1 MDLDL
6 RRLRYFVTVA
16 GELSFIR
23 AAKLLHM
30 TQPAL
35 SRQISALEHDLDAQ
49 LFDRDRRGTALTPA
63 GQQLLEDAVPLLAAA
78 SAMERRTRLAGRE
91 PARFAIGFMPGT
103 NATPIIREFARR
115 APYLTVDMVFT
126 SITDQVDFLI
136 DGRVD
141 VCFVRLPMAEG
152 TFQVLPLFPEPQVA
166 AIPTSHPVA
175 GSPAI
180 EIKQVFDLPLLQDP
194 GEVPEWHGAVAE
206 LPQSLISSRPH
217 RPTVEESL
225 ERVALGAGVLVLPA
239 GIADFYRRADIS
251 YVPLQ
256 DVAARMVALAYNR
269 HRTMPELVQFASLV
283 ASTLGMEPAP
293 EPAG

>member
-23 AAKLLHM
+23 AAQLLHM

-35 SRQISALEHDLDAQ
+35 SRQISALERDLGAQ
-49 LFDRDRRGTALTPA
+49 LFERDRRGTALTPA
-63 GQQLLEDAVPLLAAA
+63 GQQLLEDAAPLLAAA
-78 SAMERRTRLAGRE
+78 SALERRTRLAGRE

-103 NATPIIREFARR
+103 NATPIIREFAQR
-115 APYLTVDMVFT
+115 APYLT
-126 SITDQVDFLI
+126 I
-136 DGRVD
+136 DV
-141 VCFVRLPMAEG
+141 
-152 TFQVLPLFPEPQVA
+152 
-166 AIPTSHPVA
+166 
-175 GSPAI
+175 
-180 EIKQVFDLPLLQDP
+180 
-194 GEVPEWHGAVAE
+194 
-206 LPQSLISSRPH
+206 
-217 RPTVEESL
+217 VEERL

-239 GIADFYRRADIS
+239 GIADFYRRTDIS

-256 DVAARMVALAYNR
+256 DVAARMVALAYHK

-283 ASTLGMEPAP
+283 ASTLGMELEPAP